1 MMILAR
7 LMVNH
12 QAQRWQAAEAAC
24 RWLIILR
31 SLQQTGS
38 ETLQRQSY
46 GKTILGKI
54 ILACIVFIRWSFL
67 NPLG

>member
-12 QAQRWQAAEAAC
+12 QAQRRQAASAAC

-31 SLQQTGS
+31 SLQQTIYEFRS
-38 ETLQRQSY
+38 EKLVVNLATKRDLQL
-46 GKTILGKI
+46 KNL
-54 ILACIVFIRWSFL
+54 
-67 NPLG
+67 